1 MQSVLFGV
9 HEMHKTGTGVEGDC
23 PINTKDTK
31 DMKITKTTKTSF
43 SNTSAAK
50 RHWRFEEVVFVP
62 FVPFVSIGAAT
73 EVSGR
78 YGGMPWLYGSKR
90 LCGQFGLGGVL
101 VPSRRTGSVRSAK
114 MRYPTSPGWNPS
126 DA

>member
-23 PINTKDTK
+23 PINTKDTGHEGHE
-31 DMKITKTTKTSF
+31 D
-43 SNTSAAK
+43 
-50 RHWRFEEVVFVP
+50 HEEVPFVP
-62 FVPFVSIGAAT
+62 FVPFASFVSIGAAT